1 MEGVSMKLDNF
12 FVYRAWIWVRTLGFY
27 KIRCRGII
35 REIIMLS
42 NILQTQRINHFSKY
56 MSIEFI
62 CGRNGDFRSHWDVII
77 NTGHIIIT
85 IYGYI
90 IIFTVTGPTL
100 GANVAIFTSLPR
112 NFCRYS
118 EWEPSRNI

>member
-1 MEGVSMKLDNF
+1 MEGISMKLDNF
-12 FVYRAWIWVRTLGFY
+12 FIYRAWVWTLGFH
-27 KIRCRGII
+27 KSMCRGII
-35 REIIMLS
+35 GEIIMFF
-42 NILQTQRINHFSKY
+42 NILQTQRVDHFSKY
-56 MSIEFI
+56 MSIKFI

-77 NTGHIIIT
+77 NTSHIIIT
-85 IYGYI
+85 TYGYI

-100 GANVAIFTSLPR
+100 GANVVNFSLPRR